1 MKTALAPDRDD
12 VLGVAETLLAEEGPA
27 GLSVRRIADRLGVS
41 RQIVYSRFGG
51 KPDLVRALH
60 ARGFERLTAAFA
72 EVDEVPGTPAQLL
85 AMAHAY
91 RQAAFA
97 QPAVFELMFGTP
109 VVGFAP
115 DSSARAVA
123 VESFQPVVAA
133 ARAWLVA
140 TGRSATPAA
149 TLTLAQAVWAATHG
163 VVALELAGL
172 LGRDATRVLE
182 ELVLAAVGPA

>member
-12 VLGVAETLLAEEGPA
+12 VLGAAETLLTEEGPG

-72 EVDEVPGTPAQLL
+72 EVDEVPGTQAHVL

-91 RQAAFA
+91 RRAARA

-109 VVGFAP
+109 VVGFVP
-115 DSSARAVA
+115 DASARAVA
-123 VESFQPVVAA
+123 VESFEPVVAA

-140 TGRSATPAA
+140 TGRRATPAA
-149 TLTLAQAVWAATHG
+149 ALTLARAVWAATHG

-182 ELVLAAVGPA
+182 ELVLATIGPE